1 MLGRRRA
8 GSEGRLERRLV
19 VEWASVDDREEE
31 DGEKKI
37 KIKKGKSGSRMSLRA
52 VSGIYSG
59 NAKFGTVYTFTRLQY
74 TDPRFA
80 VSVHPGSVELL

>member
-1 MLGRRRA
+1 
-8 GSEGRLERRLV
+8 LV
-19 VEWASVDDREEE
+19 VEWAGVDDREEE

-59 NAKFGTVYTFTRLQY
+59 NAKFGTVYTFTVYRSTFCGFSLS
-74 TDPRFA
+74 RIC
-80 VSVHPGSVELL
+80 